1 MRALAGIVEVICRE
15 LAAHAGGVSCVQN
28 IEVGFQVRLHLV
40 AGLKHNVAVGQG
52 FLGQGSLGYNAV
64 LLAQGSSVFQV
75 GVGSFHA
82 GFVAVHK
89 GGKAG
94 GVSFHSILAG
104 DQNAGYQLGAGNFFP
119 LFVHIQGN
127 AQAFDLSQCAGH
139 KGLGQHGDR
148 AGAGLQLSQ
157 SLGCF
162 AVEVKGHIVIRVNT
176 VFSQDVAQN
185 IFRGGTLAGCHD
197 GLALQVLHAVH
208 SLAVFHNI
216 QHAQGVDAGNL
227 NGAVGFLVQGCGQVS
242 GHSGCVQLALYQL
255 RHDFI
260 GLAVHFKVIIS
271 GIFACHQVHKA
282 HGGGAFQ
289 AGNAQ
294 SIGGGQFLGFLTGSG
309 FRSSLGDSFAGSCTG
324 CNRAGCRTAAGGNG
338 GSRKP
343 PRDDDDAPRKAKG
356 RKSGKKGSSGKG
368 GNGKKKKKIRWWQIL
383 LITLLVIALIF
394 GGAFALIMGAITPAG
409 GNIKLNQLI
418 NTPKEFQGKE
428 FNILVTGVDRSS
440 TGDLSAGAAN
450 DSNVN
455 DGMTDMILYV
465 HFNNETGEMKMLQI
479 PRDTMVTTDAS
490 VSGNYRINGVAKT
503 QGSDGNNNMA
513 ALCELV
519 ADQYKLP
526 IDGFMTIRL
535 EMLTELVDLFGGVE
549 INVPMDVDYAALGL
563 GDSVI
568 HAGYQTLNGA
578 SMEFLLRAR
587 KIYPDG
593 DIGRLNMQRQFYAA
607 LFRKLKSIGNI
618 WDVAKLTPAVLNYME
633 TNLSASDL
641 ISFAISM
648 LKIDSSKIMICQ
660 MPVISGPQYNGQS
673 LLYPARQADADLLNQ
688 YFRENTGPV
697 DASQLNLCDNVIDLS
712 GYTATDPNIQQMGGL
727 MAEADDAQKNEN
739 LDGSNQVTDIMA
751 SESTAESES
760 TDTDSTDTESQP
772 AA

>member
-1 MRALAGIVEVICRE
+1 MSEPRKLYTGSASGGLDQEQYEAARRRAQQLAEQNARRRTVQQPMRTAQGRHISQRPAAQPAPEPVQEPRQEPVQQPAPQPEAPRE
-15 LAAHAGGVSCVQN
+15 LTYAQRQAMAYRAAAERKYGDTLQFQVQRPRRTVNRPANAEQQARQAANRLYEQPAAAPRTQVRQMDLNGVQGSKPMYNYDAAAGGIQMEEAAAQPRRAKHADAPQPAAH
-28 IEVGFQVRLHLV
+28 
-40 AGLKHNVAVGQG
+40 K
-52 FLGQGSLGYNAV
+52 
-64 LLAQGSSVFQV
+64 
-75 GVGSFHA
+75 
-82 GFVAVHK
+82 
-89 GGKAG
+89 
-94 GVSFHSILAG
+94 
-104 DQNAGYQLGAGNFFP
+104 P
-119 LFVHIQGN
+119 
-127 AQAFDLSQCAGH
+127 
-139 KGLGQHGDR
+139 
-148 AGAGLQLSQ
+148 
-157 SLGCF
+157 
-162 AVEVKGHIVIRVNT
+162 
-176 VFSQDVAQN
+176 
-185 IFRGGTLAGCHD
+185 
-197 GLALQVLHAVH
+197 
-208 SLAVFHNI
+208 
-216 QHAQGVDAGNL
+216 
-227 NGAVGFLVQGCGQVS
+227 
-242 GHSGCVQLALYQL
+242 
-255 RHDFI
+255 
-260 GLAVHFKVIIS
+260 
-271 GIFACHQVHKA
+271 
-282 HGGGAFQ
+282 
-289 AGNAQ
+289 
-294 SIGGGQFLGFLTGSG
+294 
-309 FRSSLGDSFAGSCTG
+309 
-324 CNRAGCRTAAGGNG
+324 RTAAGGNG

-356 RKSGKKGSSGKG
+356 RKSGKKGGSGKG

-479 PRDTMVTTDAS
+479 PRDTMVTTDTS
-490 VSGNYRINGVAKT
+490 VSGNFRINGVAKT
-503 QGSDGNNNMA
+503 QGSDNNNNMA

-526 IDGFMTIRL
+526 IDGFITIRL

-549 INVPMDVDYAALGL
+549 INVPVDVDYAALGL

-712 GYTATDPNIQQMGGL
+712 GYTATDPKIQQMGGL
-727 MAEADDAQKNEN
+727 MAAADDAQKNDN

>member
-1 MRALAGIVEVICRE
+1 MSEPRKLYTGSASGGLDQEQYEAARRRAQQLAEQNARRRTVQQPMRTAQGRHISQRPVVTEQPAPAPEPPVQERAQQAAPAPEKPRE
-15 LAAHAGGVSCVQN
+15 LTYAQRQAMAYRAAAERRYGDTLQFQVQRPRRTVNRPADAEQQARQAANRLYEQPADRKPAAAPRTQVRQMDLNGVQGSKPMYNYDAAAGGIQMEEAAAQPRRAKHADAPQPAAH
-28 IEVGFQVRLHLV
+28 
-40 AGLKHNVAVGQG
+40 K
-52 FLGQGSLGYNAV
+52 
-64 LLAQGSSVFQV
+64 
-75 GVGSFHA
+75 
-82 GFVAVHK
+82 
-89 GGKAG
+89 
-94 GVSFHSILAG
+94 
-104 DQNAGYQLGAGNFFP
+104 P
-119 LFVHIQGN
+119 
-127 AQAFDLSQCAGH
+127 
-139 KGLGQHGDR
+139 
-148 AGAGLQLSQ
+148 
-157 SLGCF
+157 
-162 AVEVKGHIVIRVNT
+162 
-176 VFSQDVAQN
+176 
-185 IFRGGTLAGCHD
+185 
-197 GLALQVLHAVH
+197 
-208 SLAVFHNI
+208 
-216 QHAQGVDAGNL
+216 
-227 NGAVGFLVQGCGQVS
+227 
-242 GHSGCVQLALYQL
+242 
-255 RHDFI
+255 
-260 GLAVHFKVIIS
+260 
-271 GIFACHQVHKA
+271 
-282 HGGGAFQ
+282 
-289 AGNAQ
+289 
-294 SIGGGQFLGFLTGSG
+294 
-309 FRSSLGDSFAGSCTG
+309 
-324 CNRAGCRTAAGGNG
+324 RTAAGGNG

-343 PRDDDDAPRKAKG
+343 PRDEDDAPRKAKG
-356 RKSGKKGSSGKG
+356 RKSGKKGGSGKG

-479 PRDTMVTTDAS
+479 PRDTMVTTDTS
-490 VSGNYRINGVAKT
+490 VSGNFRINGVAKT

-549 INVPMDVDYAALGL
+549 INVPVDVDYAALGL

-727 MAEADDAQKNEN
+727 MAAADDAQKNEN

>member
-1 MRALAGIVEVICRE
+1 MSEPRKLYTGSASGGLDQEQYEAARRRAQQLAEQNARRRTVQQPMRTAQGRHISQRPVVTGQPAPTPEPPVQEPVQQAAPAPERPRE
-15 LAAHAGGVSCVQN
+15 LTYAQRQAMAYRAAAERRYGDTLQFQVQRPRRTVNRPLEPEQRTRQAAAQLYEQPAAPRQGQQPAAH
-28 IEVGFQVRLHLV
+28 
-40 AGLKHNVAVGQG
+40 K
-52 FLGQGSLGYNAV
+52 
-64 LLAQGSSVFQV
+64 
-75 GVGSFHA
+75 
-82 GFVAVHK
+82 
-89 GGKAG
+89 
-94 GVSFHSILAG
+94 
-104 DQNAGYQLGAGNFFP
+104 P
-119 LFVHIQGN
+119 
-127 AQAFDLSQCAGH
+127 
-139 KGLGQHGDR
+139 
-148 AGAGLQLSQ
+148 
-157 SLGCF
+157 
-162 AVEVKGHIVIRVNT
+162 
-176 VFSQDVAQN
+176 
-185 IFRGGTLAGCHD
+185 
-197 GLALQVLHAVH
+197 
-208 SLAVFHNI
+208 
-216 QHAQGVDAGNL
+216 
-227 NGAVGFLVQGCGQVS
+227 
-242 GHSGCVQLALYQL
+242 
-255 RHDFI
+255 
-260 GLAVHFKVIIS
+260 
-271 GIFACHQVHKA
+271 
-282 HGGGAFQ
+282 
-289 AGNAQ
+289 
-294 SIGGGQFLGFLTGSG
+294 
-309 FRSSLGDSFAGSCTG
+309 
-324 CNRAGCRTAAGGNG
+324 RTAAGGNG

-356 RKSGKKGSSGKG
+356 RKSGKKGGSGKG

-394 GGAFALIMGAITPAG
+394 GGALALIMGAITPAG

-519 ADQYKLP
+519 ADQYKLH
-526 IDGFMTIRL
+526 IDGFVTIRL

-549 INVPMDVDYAALGL
+549 INVPVDVDYAALGL

-727 MAEADDAQKNEN
+727 MAAADDAQKNEN

>member
-1 MRALAGIVEVICRE
+1 MSEPRKLYTGSATGGQDQQQYEAARRRAQQLAEQNARRRTVQQPMRTAQGRHISQRPAVPPQPAPEPVQEAPAQPQAPAQEAPRE
-15 LAAHAGGVSCVQN
+15 LTYAQRQAMAYRAATERKYGDTLQFQVQRPRRTVNRPPEPEQRARQAAAQLYEQPAAPRQVQQPAPRPQAQAPVQQAAPGAPAPVGGIRLEEAAAQPRRAKHADAPQPAAH
-28 IEVGFQVRLHLV
+28 
-40 AGLKHNVAVGQG
+40 K
-52 FLGQGSLGYNAV
+52 
-64 LLAQGSSVFQV
+64 
-75 GVGSFHA
+75 
-82 GFVAVHK
+82 
-89 GGKAG
+89 
-94 GVSFHSILAG
+94 
-104 DQNAGYQLGAGNFFP
+104 P
-119 LFVHIQGN
+119 
-127 AQAFDLSQCAGH
+127 
-139 KGLGQHGDR
+139 
-148 AGAGLQLSQ
+148 
-157 SLGCF
+157 
-162 AVEVKGHIVIRVNT
+162 
-176 VFSQDVAQN
+176 
-185 IFRGGTLAGCHD
+185 
-197 GLALQVLHAVH
+197 
-208 SLAVFHNI
+208 
-216 QHAQGVDAGNL
+216 
-227 NGAVGFLVQGCGQVS
+227 
-242 GHSGCVQLALYQL
+242 
-255 RHDFI
+255 
-260 GLAVHFKVIIS
+260 
-271 GIFACHQVHKA
+271 
-282 HGGGAFQ
+282 
-289 AGNAQ
+289 
-294 SIGGGQFLGFLTGSG
+294 
-309 FRSSLGDSFAGSCTG
+309 
-324 CNRAGCRTAAGGNG
+324 RTAAGGNG

-343 PRDDDDAPRKAKG
+343 PRDDDAPRKAKG
-356 RKSGKKGSSGKG
+356 RKSGKKGGSGKG

-394 GGAFALIMGAITPAG
+394 GGAFALIMGAIAPAG

-455 DGMTDMILYV
+455 DGMTDMVLYV

-490 VSGNYRINGVAKT
+490 VSGNFRINGVAKT

-513 ALCELV
+513 ALCELI

-526 IDGFMTIRL
+526 IDGFITIRL

-633 TNLSASDL
+633 TSLSASQL
-641 ISFAISM
+641 VSFAVSM

-660 MPVISGPQYNGQS
+660 MPIKMAGKYNGQAVV
-673 LLYPARQADADLLNQ
+673 YPARQEDADILNQ
-688 YFRENTGPV
+688 YFRENTGFV
-697 DASQLNLCDNVIDLS
+697 DASELQLCDDASVLGFDLS
-712 GYTATDPNIQQMGGL
+712 GYTATDANVQYMGQL
-727 MAEADDAQKNEN
+727 NQEAADAQQNQN
-739 LDGSNQVTDIMA
+739 LDGSHTVEYVD
-751 SESTAESES
+751 SES
-760 TDTDSTDTESQP
+760 TDTADSSSDSTENESQP

>member
-1 MRALAGIVEVICRE
+1 MSEPRKLYTGSASGGLDQEQYEAARRRAQQLAEQNARRRTVQQPMRTAQGRHISQRPAAQPAPQPVQEPVQEPVQQPAPQPEAPRE
-15 LAAHAGGVSCVQN
+15 LTYAQRQAMAYRAAAERKYGDTLQFQVQRPRRTVNRPADAEQQARQAANRLYEQPADRKPAAAPRTQVRQMDLNGVQGSKPMYNYDAAAGGIQMEEAAAQPRRAKHADAPQPAAH
-28 IEVGFQVRLHLV
+28 
-40 AGLKHNVAVGQG
+40 K
-52 FLGQGSLGYNAV
+52 
-64 LLAQGSSVFQV
+64 
-75 GVGSFHA
+75 
-82 GFVAVHK
+82 
-89 GGKAG
+89 
-94 GVSFHSILAG
+94 
-104 DQNAGYQLGAGNFFP
+104 P
-119 LFVHIQGN
+119 
-127 AQAFDLSQCAGH
+127 
-139 KGLGQHGDR
+139 
-148 AGAGLQLSQ
+148 
-157 SLGCF
+157 
-162 AVEVKGHIVIRVNT
+162 
-176 VFSQDVAQN
+176 
-185 IFRGGTLAGCHD
+185 
-197 GLALQVLHAVH
+197 
-208 SLAVFHNI
+208 
-216 QHAQGVDAGNL
+216 
-227 NGAVGFLVQGCGQVS
+227 
-242 GHSGCVQLALYQL
+242 
-255 RHDFI
+255 
-260 GLAVHFKVIIS
+260 
-271 GIFACHQVHKA
+271 
-282 HGGGAFQ
+282 
-289 AGNAQ
+289 
-294 SIGGGQFLGFLTGSG
+294 
-309 FRSSLGDSFAGSCTG
+309 
-324 CNRAGCRTAAGGNG
+324 RTAAGGNG

-343 PRDDDDAPRKAKG
+343 PRDEDDVPHKAKG

-503 QGSDGNNNMA
+503 QGSDSNNNMA

-526 IDGFMTIRL
+526 IDGFITIRL

>member
-1 MRALAGIVEVICRE
+1 MSEPRKLYTGSASGGLDQEQYEAARRRAQQLAEQNARRRTVQQPMRTAQGRHISQRPAAQPAPQPVQEPVQEPVQQPAPQPEAPRE
-15 LAAHAGGVSCVQN
+15 LTYAQRQAMAYRAAAERKYGDTLQFQVQRPRRTVNRPADAEQQARQAANRLYEQPADRKPAAAPRTQVRQMDLNGVQGSKPMYNYDAAAGGIQMEEAAAQPRRAKHADAPQPAAH
-28 IEVGFQVRLHLV
+28 
-40 AGLKHNVAVGQG
+40 K
-52 FLGQGSLGYNAV
+52 
-64 LLAQGSSVFQV
+64 
-75 GVGSFHA
+75 
-82 GFVAVHK
+82 
-89 GGKAG
+89 
-94 GVSFHSILAG
+94 
-104 DQNAGYQLGAGNFFP
+104 P
-119 LFVHIQGN
+119 
-127 AQAFDLSQCAGH
+127 
-139 KGLGQHGDR
+139 
-148 AGAGLQLSQ
+148 
-157 SLGCF
+157 
-162 AVEVKGHIVIRVNT
+162 
-176 VFSQDVAQN
+176 
-185 IFRGGTLAGCHD
+185 
-197 GLALQVLHAVH
+197 
-208 SLAVFHNI
+208 
-216 QHAQGVDAGNL
+216 
-227 NGAVGFLVQGCGQVS
+227 
-242 GHSGCVQLALYQL
+242 
-255 RHDFI
+255 
-260 GLAVHFKVIIS
+260 
-271 GIFACHQVHKA
+271 
-282 HGGGAFQ
+282 
-289 AGNAQ
+289 
-294 SIGGGQFLGFLTGSG
+294 
-309 FRSSLGDSFAGSCTG
+309 
-324 CNRAGCRTAAGGNG
+324 RTAAGGNG

-343 PRDDDDAPRKAKG
+343 PRDEDDVPHKAKG

-490 VSGNYRINGVAKT
+490 VSGNFRINGVAKT
-503 QGSDGNNNMA
+503 QGSDSNNNMA

-526 IDGFMTIRL
+526 IDGFITIRL